1 MDLGMFKTLLINSIA
16 SIMAGFAAH
25 HFMNQFIPLFIQR
38 EFHGK
43 DQCKTDKRLV
53 VEPMGVVT
61 AAVYLIFEFAFIPV
75 PFYEWIGEELKF
87 SETSGT
93 GNPFPY
99 IRLLS
104 LLAGL
109 ISICTAILL
118 GFADDMLDLRWRH
131 KLVFPTLS
139 SMPLIMVY
147 IISRNATA
155 MRLPTFLEKLL
166 GTSYIDLGP
175 LFYIYIVMLVI
186 FCMNAINIIA
196 GINGVEV
203 GQGVVIASSVAVFN
217 FIQLFRLD
225 HASVWHHGLSLCI
238 LLPFIS
244 TSLALYMLNKY
255 PAKVFVGDTYC
266 YWAGMTLA
274 VVAILNFLYSTPQ
287 LFNLVPCPRHRL
299 PKLNPETG
307 MLEMSTTEFE
317 WDKLKRPGKL
327 CVNVLRI
334 LRSIHYREF
343 EKDGKLWVEINNLT
357 ILNFILK
364 VCGPTYEYELTNR
377 FLLIQLAGSVIAFFC
392 RFYLSSLL
400 YETVH

>member
-1 MDLGMFKTLLINSIA
+1 MASQARLSNPLINA
-16 SIMAGFAAH
+16 SYYG
-25 HFMNQFIPLFIQR
+25 
-38 EFHGK
+38 
-43 DQCKTDKRLV
+43 
-53 VEPMGVVT
+53 
-61 AAVYLIFEFAFIPV
+61 
-75 PFYEWIGEELKF
+75 
-87 SETSGT
+87 
-93 GNPFPY
+93 
-99 IRLLS
+99 
-104 LLAGL
+104 
-109 ISICTAILL
+109 
-118 GFADDMLDLRWRH
+118 
-131 KLVFPTLS
+131 
-139 SMPLIMVY
+139 
-147 IISRNATA
+147 NATA
-155 MRLPTFLEKLL
+155 MRLPTFLEKFL

-225 HASVWHHGLSLCI
+225 HASVWHHGLSLWI

-287 LFNLVPCPRHRL
+287 LFHLVPCPRHRL

-317 WDKLKRPGKL
+317 WDKLKTPGKL
-327 CVNVLRI
+327 CVNILHI
-334 LRSIHYREF
+334 LRLIYYREF

-364 VCGPTYEYELTNR
+364 VCGPVYEYELTNR
-377 FLLIQLAGSVIAFFC
+377 FLLIQLGGRTC
-392 RFYLSSLL
+392 RSATYPMSRTMKKLS
-400 YETVH
+400 EQ